1 MKKLIVVLL
10 TLSLSVY
17 ASAIVVRSSV
27 LDLFDL
33 RAEVNDSV
41 RAESFAIWF
50 NAVAADYPYTEHYMY
65 RVGISLDSLLDQFD
79 LEANKKGLDRLKR
92 EFDFYPEQQLKFKRK
107 LNDYLKKHLAYITAK
122 VESYLDTDA
131 IQVIICRTSDQ
142 HEFLL
147 GMRNKGE
154 KKAKL
159 NTIMIGT
166 DNVLP
171 VYPLVFYKS
180 NGKPKKTKLAEDFT
194 FQRMGRTDDDMVSM
208 KVVIGKES
216 WTTSLSAIVQPK
228 PFIRQFFSSEKNTI
242 EGERIALTWE
252 VLGAKDVF
260 VNEGIGVKDRIWQLY
275 MSPIDST
282 IFELSASNAAGTV
295 TQRVEVNVQR
305 ILLAKAKITYFNP
318 ESGDPKAKGTT
329 ATIRLHDIDEKEVAC
344 LSGGETF
351 EYSAK
356 TPYNGPFELQWQ
368 GIVYKRDLKKGFF
381 TVEIEGNVPDTW
393 VFSPILIL
401 EFTDGTSEKLYGY
414 GNRTIS
420 VGGESTRFDF

>member
-33 RAEVNDSV
+33 RAEVNDSL
-41 RAESFAIWF
+41 RAESFAVWF

-79 LEANKKGLDRLKR
+79 LEANKKGLDKLKR
-92 EFDFYPEQQLKFKRK
+92 EFDFYPEQQPKFKRK
-107 LNDYLKKHLAYITAK
+107 LNDYLKKHLANITAK
-122 VESYLDTDA
+122 VESYLATDA
-131 IQVIICRTSDQ
+131 IQVIICRTSDP

-147 GMRNKGE
+147 GMRNSGE
-154 KKAKL
+154 KKARIK
-159 NTIMIGT
+159 TILIGT

-171 VYPLVFYKS
+171 IYPLVFYKS
-180 NGKPKKTKLAEDFT
+180 NGKPKKARLTEDFT

-208 KVVIGKES
+208 KVIIGKES

-260 VNEGIGVKDRIWQLY
+260 VNEGIGLKDRIWQLY

-282 IFELSASNAAGTV
+282 IFELSASNEAGTV

-318 ESGDPKAKGTT
+318 ESGDPKAKGTL
-329 ATIRLHDIDEKEVAC
+329 ATVRLHDIDEKEVAC
-344 LSGGETF
+344 FVGGDSL
-351 EYSAK
+351 EYSSK
-356 TPYNGPFELQWQ
+356 TPYNGPFELLWP
-368 GIVYKRDLKKGFF
+368 GIIYKRDLKKGFF
-381 TVEIEGNVPDTW
+381 TVEIESSLPDTW

-401 EFTDGTSEKLYGY
+401 EFTDGTSEKLFGY
-414 GNRTIS
+414 GNRSIS
-420 VGGESTRFDF
+420 VGGEPTRFEF